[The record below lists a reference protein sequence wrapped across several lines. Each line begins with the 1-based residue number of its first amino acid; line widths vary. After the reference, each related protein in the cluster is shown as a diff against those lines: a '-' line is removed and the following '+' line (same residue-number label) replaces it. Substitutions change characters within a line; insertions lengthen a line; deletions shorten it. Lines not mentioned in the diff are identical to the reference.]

1 MRASYSI
8 GQIPDDFS
16 TAGITLKSP
25 VLCGI
30 KGSPECQ
37 RTGTIVPSSPSLGK
51 TELFLHLAF

>member
-37 RTGTIVPSSPSLGK
+37 RTGAIVPSSPSLGK
-51 TELFLHLAF
+51 TELFLH